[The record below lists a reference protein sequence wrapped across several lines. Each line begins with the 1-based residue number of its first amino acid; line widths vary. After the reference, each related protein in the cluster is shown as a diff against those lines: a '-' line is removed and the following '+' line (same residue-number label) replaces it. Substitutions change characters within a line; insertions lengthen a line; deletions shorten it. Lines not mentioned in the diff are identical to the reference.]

1 MTTFTIAQIEQAI
14 NYWRAAQPGAEF
26 ALNAQ
31 ARALAGVYGLMIY
44 DGRAH
49 VALADLAADQ
59 VEALTAALATQ

>member
-14 NYWRAAQPGAEF
+14 NYWRAAEPGGEF

-31 ARALAGVYGLMIY
+31 ARVLAGVYGLMIY

-49 VALADLAADQ
+49 IALADLTADQ
-59 VEALTAALATQ
+59 VEALTAALGTP

>member
-14 NYWRAAQPGAEF
+14 NYWRAAEPGGEL

-31 ARALAGVYGLMIY
+31 ARALAGIYGLMIY

-49 VALADLAADQ
+49 VALADLTVGQ
-59 VEALTAALATQ
+59 VEALTAALGTQ